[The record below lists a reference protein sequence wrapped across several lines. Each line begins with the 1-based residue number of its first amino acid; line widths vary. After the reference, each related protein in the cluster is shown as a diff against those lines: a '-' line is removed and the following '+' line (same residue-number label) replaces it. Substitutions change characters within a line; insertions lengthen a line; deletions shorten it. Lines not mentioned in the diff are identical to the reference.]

1 MTSNNGDFER
11 VLRENL
17 KLRRQVVAE
26 FTKASEPISFG
37 HTVHQWWSARFG
49 RAEDQPLFFALLFVL
64 IAATPYVFL

>member
-1 MTSNNGDFER
+1 MTSNNGDLER

-64 IAATPYVFL
+64 IAIMLSVFL